1 MLQIGVAEIDI
12 VLNISSYLLGHI
24 FINFL
29 FQATVVI
36 LIVTASVIKAHPFG
50 KTILIAGKIV
60 RALEKNIP
68 LRP

>member
-24 FINFL
+24 YINFL

-36 LIVTASVIKAHPFG
+36 LIVTASLIKAHHFV
-50 KTILIAGKIV
+50 KTILIARKIV

-68 LRP
+68 LRS